1 MARALPTAA
10 QISIVQK
17 ILEAGSFSG
26 AALELDLT
34 QSAVSRMVQGIEE
47 QYGVELFVR
56 GRKGATPTPAMKKLL
71 PAFRQAL
78 QGLEE
83 LGRLLE
89 HQDGVQRG
97 RIRVASFRS
106 AATQLLSQPLKTFM
120 VRHPAVDLSLQ
131 VVREVDGGVLELLRN
146 GEAEIG
152 VTTDAPSRRL
162 RSWPLARDEYVLVRE
177 RSKGRRRLDTK
188 GATLILWKE
197 RCSAVVPQI
206 ANDMNWRPKK
216 IVEVDS
222 DAAVLSMV
230 ENGAGVTVM
239 PRLATEPLSAGLEAE
254 RLPVTVYRQI
264 TLCTTAAVANSQAG
278 RLLIQG
284 IRRSV
289 QQRFR
294 SATDTA
300 ESERNFGVTISH

>member
-1 MARALPTAA
+1 M
-10 QISIVQK
+10 
-17 ILEAGSFSG
+17 
-26 AALELDLT
+26 
-34 QSAVSRMVQGIEE
+34 
-47 QYGVELFVR
+47 
-56 GRKGATPTPAMKKLL
+56 
-71 PAFRQAL
+71 
-78 QGLEE
+78 
-83 LGRLLE
+83 
-89 HQDGVQRG
+89 
-97 RIRVASFRS
+97 
-106 AATQLLSQPLKTFM
+106 
-120 VRHPAVDLSLQ
+120 
-131 VVREVDGGVLELLRN
+131 LELLRN

-264 TLCTTAAVANSQAG
+264 TLCTTAGGRQLAG
-278 RLLIQG
+278 RKAADTRDSPLGAAEVPICDGHGGERAELRCDDKPLAQ
-284 IRRSV
+284 RRGEK
-289 QQRFR
+289 
-294 SATDTA
+294 SAKGCGLA
-300 ESERNFGVTISH
+300 GCHVSLRAR